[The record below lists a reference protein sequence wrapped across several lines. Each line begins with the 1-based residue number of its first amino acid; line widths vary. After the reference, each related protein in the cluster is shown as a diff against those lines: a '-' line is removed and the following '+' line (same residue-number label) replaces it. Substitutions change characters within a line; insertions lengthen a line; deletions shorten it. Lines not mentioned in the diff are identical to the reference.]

1 MKHKFNSVLEKFD
14 SDLWYFYFK
23 VPNDIAEKLI
33 DKDRRVICSVNN
45 KIEYSCAIMHGS
57 MGDFF
62 ININKEYR
70 KKLKINDGDEIEVTL
85 VKDTSKYGM
94 PMPEEFE
101 EILYQDPEGD
111 KIFHSLTPGKQ
122 RTLIHLV
129 GKIKSSQIRINKAL
143 TIIDYLKEVSGNLD
157 YKELNEAFKN
167 SRFK

>member
-1 MKHKFNSVLEKFD
+1 MQHKFNSILEKFD

-23 VPNDIAEKLI
+23 VPNDIADKLI
-33 DKDRRVICSVNN
+33 DKDRRVMCTINN
-45 KIEYSCAIMHGS
+45 LVEYSCAIMHGS

-62 ININKEYR
+62 INVNKEHR
-70 KKLKINDGDEIEVTL
+70 KKLKIQEGDEIEVTL
-85 VKDTSKYGM
+85 VKDKSKYGM

-101 EILYQDPEGD
+101 ETLYQDPEGD

-122 RTLIHLV
+122 RTLIHMV